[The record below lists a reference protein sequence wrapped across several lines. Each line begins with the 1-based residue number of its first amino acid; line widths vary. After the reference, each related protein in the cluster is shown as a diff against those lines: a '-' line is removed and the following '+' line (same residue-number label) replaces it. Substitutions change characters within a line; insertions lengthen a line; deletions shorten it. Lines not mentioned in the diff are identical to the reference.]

1 MDMFPNSII
10 INIKSYETGQA
21 IPNIAV
27 KIRLFATHKNDY
39 TCIPS
44 LSDKAGIIEIK
55 KDWLNKEVEKS
66 INLFAMDYSSTLR
79 DCIPQIEIRIMDLDE
94 LQRAVQGWA
103 EWKNILNIPQIEI
116 DNLSRA
122 SNREYEPV
130 SQIVNLNGQTSL
142 EVELVTKTMKKK

>member
-1 MDMFPNSII
+1 MFPKSII
-10 INIKSYETGQA
+10 IKIKSYETGQP

-44 LSDKAGIIEIK
+44 LSDKNGIIEVK
-55 KDWLNKEVEKS
+55 KDWLNKEIEKS
-66 INLFAMDYSSTLR
+66 LTLFAMDYSSTLR
-79 DCIPQIEIRIMDLDE
+79 DCKPQIGIKIMDLDE
-94 LQRAVQGWA
+94 VQRAVQGWT

-116 DNLSRA
+116 DYLSKA

-130 SQIVNLNGQTSL
+130 SQIVNLNGQSSR
-142 EVELVTKTMKKK
+142 EVELVTKIMKKKA